1 MELYWL
7 RFQLLS
13 DATFGRGE
21 GLAGVVDQEVDHDAL
36 GLPYLRGRNLK
47 GLLNEE
53 CANLLYA
60 LDQAPRWAQAAQR
73 LWGGPGSQTVDAARL
88 HVGDAQLP
96 VDLRLAVE
104 HEVQAERLHPM
115 DVLESLTTIRRQT
128 AVDELSG
135 APDDG
140 TLRAMRVVLRKAEFE
155 APLTFTVTS
164 ERDDRL
170 LLAACVLALRRAGTG
185 RNRGR
190 GRLLAS
196 LHADDQGRPGEDLSP
211 ALYHEFAEEVR
222 G

>member
-36 GLPYLRGRNLK
+36 GLPYVRGRNLK

-53 CANLLYA
+53 CANLLFA
-60 LDQAPRWAQAAQR
+60 LDQTPHWTQAAQR
-73 LWGGPGSQTVDAARL
+73 LWGGPGSQAADVALL

-96 VDLRLAVE
+96 ADLRLAVE
-104 HEVQAERLHPM
+104 REVQAEHLQPM
-115 DVLESLTTIRRQT
+115 DVLEALTTIRRQT

-140 TLRAMRVVLRKAEFE
+140 TLRAMRVVLRDTVFE
-155 APLTFTVTS
+155 APLTFTSAS

-196 LHADDQGRPGEDLSP
+196 LHADVQGRPGEDLSP
-211 ALYHEFAEEVR
+211 ALYHEFVEEVR